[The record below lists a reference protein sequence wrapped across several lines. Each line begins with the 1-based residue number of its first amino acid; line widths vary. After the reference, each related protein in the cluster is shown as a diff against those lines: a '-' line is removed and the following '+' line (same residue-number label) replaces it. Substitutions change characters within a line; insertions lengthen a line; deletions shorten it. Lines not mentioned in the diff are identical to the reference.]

1 MSPLK
6 NHLPLLPVRA
16 GLAVVALVLAPA
28 VVVSPAWAQG
38 EPAYI
43 GWTKVETARETREY
57 KDKIRDGAALDAES
71 RRFLQQTALPQ
82 LALEEN
88 LATIERTRRRMRE
101 VLLTEIDDDK
111 AFADVSRLVAE
122 FMTGLARDE
131 NAGVVARVN
140 ALLLVGEL
148 RSKDGKPWPP
158 AQPLL
163 AAAAADVKLPIA
175 VRIAAVAGIGRHVD
189 LYRADEQALAALA
202 KAAGPATLAILSEPV
217 TSDRRTEQE
226 WLAAR
231 ALTIL
236 PVVLRAAPKNVAA
249 TLAGIVED
257 PARATDVRVRAAAA
271 LGATANAKS
280 EVNAAK
286 VVEAIRGLAISALEA
301 DVMAADRRRFEQQYR
316 GLVSGQQPGFP
327 QPGGPGPGFP
337 GPPTDFGMQA
347 GGAAMDQL
355 AIPEQACRRDAW
367 RLVALADAIAASN
380 GTTGLATLL
389 GNAAGPATQLAAA
402 LRDGGMAIDQT
413 PDESSVTAALAMLK
427 APATPA
433 PTKPAAAAPQTE
445 QPATEPAADPN
456 ASPFDSPFGQ

>member
-189 LYRADEQALAALA
+189 LYRADEQALAALV
-202 KAAGPATLAILSEPV
+202 KAAGPATLGILSEPV

-236 PVVLRAAPKNVAA
+236 PVVLRATPKNVAA
-249 TLAGIVED
+249 TLAGIIED

-316 GLVSGQQPGFP
+316 GLVSGQQSGFP
-327 QPGGPGPGFP
+327 QPGGP

>member
-189 LYRADEQALAALA
+189 LYRADEQALAALV
-202 KAAGPATLAILSEPV
+202 KAAGPATLGILSEPV

-236 PVVLRAAPKNVAA
+236 PVVLRATPKNVAA
-249 TLAGIVED
+249 TLAGIIED

-316 GLVSGQQPGFP
+316 GLVSGQQSGFP
-327 QPGGPGPGFP
+327 QPGGP

-413 PDESSVTAALAMLK
+413 PDEASVTAALAMLK

>member
-1 MSPLK
+1 
-6 NHLPLLPVRA
+6 
-16 GLAVVALVLAPA
+16 
-28 VVVSPAWAQG
+28 
-38 EPAYI
+38 
-43 GWTKVETARETREY
+43 
-57 KDKIRDGAALDAES
+57 
-71 RRFLQQTALPQ
+71 
-82 LALEEN
+82 
-88 LATIERTRRRMRE
+88 
-101 VLLTEIDDDK
+101 
-111 AFADVSRLVAE
+111 
-122 FMTGLARDE
+122 
-131 NAGVVARVN
+131 
-140 ALLLVGEL
+140 
-148 RSKDGKPWPP
+148 
-158 AQPLL
+158 
-163 AAAAADVKLPIA
+163 
-175 VRIAAVAGIGRHVD
+175 
-189 LYRADEQALAALA
+189 
-202 KAAGPATLAILSEPV
+202 
-217 TSDRRTEQE
+217 
-226 WLAAR
+226 
-231 ALTIL
+231 
-236 PVVLRAAPKNVAA
+236 
-249 TLAGIVED
+249 LAGIVED

-316 GLVSGQQPGFP
+316 GLVSGQQSGFP
-327 QPGGPGPGFP
+327 QPGGP

-413 PDESSVTAALAMLK
+413 PDEASVTAALAMLK

>member
-189 LYRADEQALAALA
+189 LYRADEQALAALV
-202 KAAGPATLAILSEPV
+202 KAAGPATLGILSEPV

-236 PVVLRAAPKNVAA
+236 PVVLRATPKNVAA
-249 TLAGIVED
+249 TLAGIIED

-280 EVNAAK
+280 EVSAAK

-316 GLVSGQQPGFP
+316 GLVSGQQSGFP
-327 QPGGPGPGFP
+327 QPGGP

>member
-236 PVVLRAAPKNVAA
+236 PVVLRATPKNVAA
-249 TLAGIVED
+249 TLAGIIED

-280 EVNAAK
+280 EVSAAK

-316 GLVSGQQPGFP
+316 GLVSGQQSGFP
-327 QPGGPGPGFP
+327 QPGGP

-413 PDESSVTAALAMLK
+413 PDEASVTAALAMLK

>member
-189 LYRADEQALAALA
+189 LYRADEQALAALV
-202 KAAGPATLAILSEPV
+202 KAAGPATLGILSEPV

-280 EVNAAK
+280 EVSAAK

-316 GLVSGQQPGFP
+316 GLVSGQQSGFP
-327 QPGGPGPGFP
+327 QPGGP